1 MKKVEGESQDRK
13 GEKEEG
19 NKEGREE
26 GNDSQ
31 EGKKRHFYHVTSNQ
45 GRIFSPEDFNTLS
58 LLSHHPERE
67 SMIAIRPAIPKGNGI
82 IARVQTKCDL
92 PHMTG
97 HTFCALISEQSQDI
111 FSQEEGGKAKAFDT

>member
-31 EGKKRHFYHVTSNQ
+31 EGKKRHPSGVFFITQNLAKNFMDCKK
-45 GRIFSPEDFNTLS
+45 GR
-58 LLSHHPERE
+58 
-67 SMIAIRPAIPKGNGI
+67 
-82 IARVQTKCDL
+82 
-92 PHMTG
+92 
-97 HTFCALISEQSQDI
+97 
-111 FSQEEGGKAKAFDT
+111 EEGKKEILENLSIWQVMSYREFKTQLKLYEIFERSQIKTKIKWQHKGYKSEF